1 MTRYFVMKKVT
12 VTLTDDLARRVHVA
26 AAKEDKSLSRFVA
39 GVLEEWCQSAADEPQ
54 KLALLWKFLDGPG
67 FPGASKAWPGRR
79 TLYDEREDE
88 LLSRYKSDDFRDKR
102 E

>member
-1 MTRYFVMKKVT
+1 MKKVT

-54 KLALLWKFLDGPG
+54 KLALLWKFLTPKGKMNCCVDTNLMI
-67 FPGASKAWPGRR
+67 FATRASDHKLAPNF
-79 TLYDEREDE
+79 E
-88 LLSRYKSDDFRDKR
+88 LSR
-102 E
+102 

>member
-1 MTRYFVMKKVT
+1 MKKVT

-39 GVLEEWCQSAADEPQ
+39 GVLEERCQSAADEP
-54 KLALLWKFLDGPG
+54 KTRITLEIPG
-67 FPGASKAWPGRR
+67 WARFPWGRQSLVGRR
-79 TLYDEREDE
+79 TLYAEREDE
-88 LLSRYKSDDFRDKR
+88 LLRRYKSDDFRDQR